1 MITKNC
7 PTEQCLVIVPTFPI
21 GRHIQEALQKA
32 LGEHR
37 ANIFGKAQPQ
47 GDRNSI
53 LADFNDKKLQVLIT
67 CKLGLLGV
75 KLADVGTIVFY
86 EPPED
91 WGLAFSAMHQCGIS
105 SYCFVHVLYD
115 PDSER
120 EIGLKK
126 VMDDNHR
133 ALRGGREDDIYK
145 HIPLD
150 TESLSRPS
158 CNPKAHPSRKLVA
171 FDLPLH
177 MPIEEIKHLFDKTMR
192 PTEVIQSRNKQN
204 QPAA

>member
-7 PTEQCLVIVPTFPI
+7 PTEQCLVIVPSFPI
-21 GRHIQEALQKA
+21 GRRVEEALQKA

-37 ANIFGKAQPQ
+37 AQTFGKALPQ

-67 CKLGLLGV
+67 CELGLLGV
-75 KLADVGTIVFY
+75 KLAEVGTIVFY

-105 SYCFVHVLYD
+105 SYCFVHILYD

-120 EIGLKK
+120 EMALKK
-126 VMDDNHR
+126 VMDDKHR
-133 ALRGGREDDIYK
+133 ALRGCR
-145 HIPLD
+145 
-150 TESLSRPS
+150 TETANCVSPHSPS
-158 CNPKAHPSRKLVA
+158 FTMKCDADCCFYPSRWYFLFNTVSEA
-171 FDLPLH
+171 TFFLST
-177 MPIEEIKHLFDKTMR
+177 FDKTMVQGR
-192 PTEVIQSRNKQN
+192 MIRLGYTPHRERRR
-204 QPAA
+204 

>member
-1 MITKNC
+1 MIAKNC
-7 PTEQCLVIVPTFPI
+7 PTEQCLVIVPSFPI
-21 GRHIQEALQKA
+21 GRRVEEALQKA

-37 ANIFGKAQPQ
+37 VQTFGKALPQ

-75 KLADVGTIVFY
+75 KLAEVGTIVFY

-105 SYCFVHVLYD
+105 SYCFVHILYD

-120 EIGLKK
+120 EMALKK
-126 VMDDNHR
+126 VMDDKHR
-133 ALRGGREDDIYK
+133 ALRGCREGETYQHSPPDT
-145 HIPLD
+145 HPL
-150 TESLSRPS
+150 SFPS
-158 CNPKAHPSRKLVA
+158 CNYKAQPSRKLVA
-171 FDLPLH
+171 FELPLG
-177 MPIEEIKHLFDKTMR
+177 MPTEKIKHLFDKDMR
-192 PTEVIQSRNKQN
+192 PTEVIQGRNKQK
-204 QPAA
+204 QPTA